1 MVEPLVSTQK
11 KSTRRKNAISRLA
24 LPLSLLL
31 MLAAFAISS
40 MVYAKLSGA
49 TATIEFAGLGEL
61 WSWLTS
67 DSLESKIFFRLRLPR
82 ILGAGLVGAGLAAAG
97 CAFQATL
104 RNPLAEPFTLGV
116 SSGSALAAVVAIRF
130 GLDWQ
135 FAGVS
140 GVGIAA
146 LLGALAT
153 VYMVWR
159 IASVGD
165 RLPAATLLL
174 AGITV
179 AMFCGALT
187 MVVQYTADIG
197 EVYRMIR
204 WMMGGLAGLLWQ
216 PLYFA
221 GPVIIAG
228 IVVLS
233 WQGRDFNA
241 LAAGSDAAASL
252 GTNPRRTT
260 TIAFATC
267 AVLVGAGIAIAG
279 PIGFVGLIVPHI
291 MRALVGPD
299 HRKLIPLSAIAGA
312 GALVICDLGAR
323 TLLFPA
329 ELPVGILTALIG
341 GPFFLSLLIR
351 SKKKG
356 ALWGA

>member
-1 MVEPLVSTQK
+1 MRENEKRWV
-11 KSTRRKNAISRLA
+11 A
-24 LPLSLLL
+24 LPLAMTVLV
-31 MLAAFAISS
+31 LALAISS
-40 MVYAKLSGA
+40 MVYANLSGGVA
-49 TATIEFAGLGEL
+49 HVDFAGPSEL
-61 WSWLTS
+61 WRWLTQ

-82 ILGAGLVGAGLAAAG
+82 ILGAALVGAGLAVAG

-116 SSGSALAAVVAIRF
+116 SSGSALAAVIAIRF
-130 GLDWQ
+130 GFDWQ
-135 FAGVS
+135 LAGIS

-146 LLGALAT
+146 LFGALAT
-153 VYMVWR
+153 VTMVWR

-187 MVVQYTADIG
+187 MVVQYSADIG
-197 EVYRMIR
+197 EVYRMMR

-221 GPVIIAG
+221 GPVIIVS
-228 IVVLS
+228 ILVLC

-241 LAAGSDAAASL
+241 LAAGADAAASL
-252 GTNPRRTT
+252 GTDPRRTT

-299 HRKLIPLSAIAGA
+299 HRRLLPVSAFAGA
-312 GALVICDLGAR
+312 AALVACDLAAR
-323 TLLFPA
+323 TILFPA
-329 ELPVGILTALIG
+329 ELPVGILTALLG
-341 GPFFLSLLIR
+341 GPFFLALLIR
-351 SKKKG
+351 AKKNG
-356 ALWGA
+356 ALWGG